1 MPDQIRRRGENNG
14 GKGVGGEEE
23 TGGEEGRVEDMFGS
37 DCAAFDPCRV
47 QPRLI

>member
-14 GKGVGGEEE
+14 GEERREEE
-23 TGGEEGRVEDMFGS
+23 TGGEERTVFGS